1 MSSNDPPPAEEDIL
15 DVDEY
20 FQELIDTHLFN
31 LGIALGI
38 SYSRLKSMQ
47 NSPSFSTDLAYQWI
61 QGVDQVKNK
70 GKATWR
76 RLVEALRTKRLGQN
90 GLADKI
96 EREKCSQ

>member
-1 MSSNDPPPAEEDIL
+1 
-15 DVDEY
+15 
-20 FQELIDTHLFN
+20 
-31 LGIALGI
+31 
-38 SYSRLKSMQ
+38 
-47 NSPSFSTDLAYQWI
+47 
-61 QGVDQVKNK
+61 VKNK